1 MAIDAG
7 VGLLNGMFSASTN
20 YMKAQ
25 HTIANSSK
33 FVTEIFAHFSALQAD
48 LVPYWELPLGKSPS
62 TFIDKFL
69 PDKYEANPAKF
80 IEFIETFGTHFIS
93 RGHYGGVFRLSF
105 NLQNQLR
112 YTMSDTQ
119 IKADAKGTFF
129 NILKANGAYGGETV
143 KITESFKS
151 QSELT
156 EFYYGGIANLLKPAS
171 WKDWWDSVSGNPW
184 LFKGQL
190 EPITK
195 LIPDGPKN
203 VAITKAIEIYLDKAY
218 LNDILRSA
226 YSFISKAKIGADQV
240 LTYVTRTQEL
250 LAQVIPDHRLVGELG
265 SQVKEYIETP
275 EWFYQAKLCYSWYP
289 DGDGGQCSASDRL
302 LCAMVNSM
310 TPWYRDDTDQ
320 RGGGC
325 RMKWGI
331 VQQGLTPNWF
341 NQVQI

>member
-1 MAIDAG
+1 
-7 VGLLNGMFSASTN
+7 MFSASTN

-48 LVPYWELPLGKSPS
+48 LVPYWELAL
-62 TFIDKFL
+62 
-69 PDKYEANPAKF
+69 
-80 IEFIETFGTHFIS
+80 
-93 RGHYGGVFRLSF
+93 
-105 NLQNQLR
+105 
-112 YTMSDTQ
+112 
-119 IKADAKGTFF
+119 
-129 NILKANGAYGGETV
+129 
-143 KITESFKS
+143 
-151 QSELT
+151 
-156 EFYYGGIANLLKPAS
+156 ANLLKPAS

-195 LIPDGPKN
+195 LIPD
-203 VAITKAIEIYLDKAY
+203 
-218 LNDILRSA
+218 
-226 YSFISKAKIGADQV
+226 
-240 LTYVTRTQEL
+240 
-250 LAQVIPDHRLVGELG
+250 G

-302 LCAMVNSM
+302 LCTMVNSM

-341 NQVQI
+341 NQVQICFRWHPDGDGGQCGGGAPPETCAPVGQYTAEYRDDTDRRGGGCQMSWRLVAPANAPGWLLNAKLCFNWYPDGDGGQCAAPARNLCALVNQWTAYYRDDTDRRSGGCQMSWGIQT